1 MIDNAY
7 QLLLVDDEVK
17 VLDMIDNYQSYPKQ
31 EGFDTTWAG
40 YGNEALL
47 LLVDDEVKVLDMI
60 DNYLKQE
67 GFDTT
72 WAGNGNEALELF
84 RMQSFDLVV
93 LDLMLS
99 EHTY

>member
-1 MIDNAY
+1 VIDNAY
-7 QLLLVDDEVK
+7 Q
-17 VLDMIDNYQSYPKQ
+17 
-31 EGFDTTWAG
+31 
-40 YGNEALL
+40 L